1 MENNMEK
8 ETKKRTASAKK
19 TSDKVV
25 KKATKAVSKAKT
37 ASKKTAKKVKDD
49 LAKTKTVAKKEIAS
63 AKKTVNKEIKNVK
76 KAAATKEKQIKKD
89 LNNLEEEIATK
100 KAATLNSLNEV
111 KNNIEENITNKIEE
125 NLNVDQCKYCHKFFD
140 KGLTVCPH
148 CRKNQNIST
157 VSTVITILI
166 AIFAL
171 LLLFTYFFMDNQN
184 KNKLT
189 PEEYKSTCVLV
200 SYEDLVRSPKNT
212 MYKTVKLIGKVVS
225 VEGHDNG
232 ITGNSMII
240 KINVNLFS
248 NQAEQIVEIKFNDK
262 DYKQGFLTNDL
273 VEVYGKYTQINGN
286 VPTIEAEYI
295 DFSK

>member
-111 KNNIEENITNKIEE
+111 KSNIEENITNKIEE

-157 VSTVITILI
+157 VSTIITILI

-232 ITGNSMII
+232 ITGNSMTI
-240 KINVNLFS
+240 KININLFA
-248 NQAEQIVEIKFNDK
+248 NQAEQLVEIKFNDK
-262 DYKQGFLTNDL
+262 DYKQGFLTDDL
-273 VEVYGKYTQINGN
+273 IEVYGKYTQINGN
-286 VPTIEAEYI
+286 IPTIEAEYI

>member
-49 LAKTKTVAKKEIAS
+49 LAKTKTAAKKEIAS

-76 KAAATKEKQIKKD
+76 KTAATKEKQIKKD

-111 KNNIEENITNKIEE
+111 KDSIEEKITNKIEE

-157 VSTVITILI
+157 VSTIITILI

-232 ITGNSMII
+232 ITGNSMTI
-240 KINVNLFS
+240 KININLFA
-248 NQAEQIVEIKFNDK
+248 NQAEQLVEIKFNDK
-262 DYKQGFLTNDL
+262 DYKQGFLTDDL
-273 VEVYGKYTQINGN
+273 IEVYGKYTQINGN

>member
-25 KKATKAVSKAKT
+25 KKATKAVSKAKI

-157 VSTVITILI
+157 VSTIITILI

-232 ITGNSMII
+232 ITGNSMTI
-240 KINVNLFS
+240 KINVNLFA

-262 DYKQGFLTNDL
+262 DYKQGFLTDDL

>member
-157 VSTVITILI
+157 VSTIITILI

>member
-76 KAAATKEKQIKKD
+76 KTAATKEKQIKKD

>member
-76 KAAATKEKQIKKD
+76 KAAATKEKQINKD

-232 ITGNSMII
+232 ITGNSMTI
-240 KINVNLFS
+240 KINVNLFA

-262 DYKQGFLTNDL
+262 DYKQGFLTDDL

>member
-111 KNNIEENITNKIEE
+111 KNNIEENIINKIEE

>member
-232 ITGNSMII
+232 ITGNSMTI
-240 KINVNLFS
+240 KINVNLFA
-248 NQAEQIVEIKFNDK
+248 NQAEQIVEINFNDK
-262 DYKQGFLTNDL
+262 DYKQGFLTDDL
-273 VEVYGKYTQINGN
+273 IEVYGKYTQINGN
-286 VPTIEAEYI
+286 IPTIEAEYI

>member
-25 KKATKAVSKAKT
+25 KKATKAVSNAKT

-49 LAKTKTVAKKEIAS
+49 LAKTKTAAKKEIAS

-157 VSTVITILI
+157 VSTIITILI

-232 ITGNSMII
+232 ITGNSMTI
-240 KINVNLFS
+240 KININLFA
-248 NQAEQIVEIKFNDK
+248 NQAEQLVEIKFNDK
-262 DYKQGFLTNDL
+262 DYKQGFLTDDL
-273 VEVYGKYTQINGN
+273 IEVYGKYTQINGN
-286 VPTIEAEYI
+286 IPTIEAEYI

>member
-76 KAAATKEKQIKKD
+76 KAAATKEKQVKKD
-89 LNNLEEEIATK
+89 LNKLEEEIATK
-100 KAATLNSLNEV
+100 KATTLNSLNEV

-232 ITGNSMII
+232 ITGNSMTI
-240 KINVNLFS
+240 KINVNLFA
-248 NQAEQIVEIKFNDK
+248 NQAEQLVEIKFNDK
-262 DYKQGFLTNDL
+262 DYKQGFLTDDL
-273 VEVYGKYTQINGN
+273 IEVYGKYTQINGN
-286 VPTIEAEYI
+286 IPTIEAEYI

>member
-140 KGLTVCPH
+140 KGLNVCPH

-232 ITGNSMII
+232 ITGNSMTI
-240 KINVNLFS
+240 KINVNLFA

-262 DYKQGFLTNDL
+262 DYKQGFLTDDL

>member
-148 CRKNQNIST
+148 CRKNKNIST

-232 ITGNSMII
+232 ITGNSMTI
-240 KINVNLFS
+240 KININLFA

-262 DYKQGFLTNDL
+262 DYKQGFLTDDL

>member
-111 KNNIEENITNKIEE
+111 KNNIEENVTNKIEE

-157 VSTVITILI
+157 VSTIITILI

-232 ITGNSMII
+232 ITGNSMTI
-240 KINVNLFS
+240 KININLFA

-262 DYKQGFLTNDL
+262 DYKQGFLTDDL
-273 VEVYGKYTQINGN
+273 IEVYGKYTQINGN
-286 VPTIEAEYI
+286 IPTIEAEYI

>member
-76 KAAATKEKQIKKD
+76 KTAATKEKQIKKD

-148 CRKNQNIST
+148 CRKNQNISP

>member
-240 KINVNLFS
+240 KINVNLFA

-273 VEVYGKYTQINGN
+273 IEVYGKYTQINGN

>member
-157 VSTVITILI
+157 VSTIITILI

-189 PEEYKSTCVLV
+189 PEEYKSTCALV

-232 ITGNSMII
+232 ITGNSMTI
-240 KINVNLFS
+240 KINVNLFA

-262 DYKQGFLTNDL
+262 DYKQGFLTDDL

>member
-189 PEEYKSTCVLV
+189 PEEYKSTCALV

-232 ITGNSMII
+232 ITGNSMTI
-240 KINVNLFS
+240 KININLFA
-248 NQAEQIVEIKFNDK
+248 NQAEQLVEIKFNDK
-262 DYKQGFLTNDL
+262 DYKQGFLTDDL
-273 VEVYGKYTQINGN
+273 IEVYGKYTQINGN

>member
-76 KAAATKEKQIKKD
+76 KTAATKEKQIKKD

-157 VSTVITILI
+157 VSTIITILI

-232 ITGNSMII
+232 ITGNSMTI
-240 KINVNLFS
+240 KININLFA
-248 NQAEQIVEIKFNDK
+248 NQAEQLVEIKFNDK
-262 DYKQGFLTNDL
+262 DYKQGFLTDDL
-273 VEVYGKYTQINGN
+273 IEVYGKYTQINGN
-286 VPTIEAEYI
+286 IPTIEAEYI

>member
-76 KAAATKEKQIKKD
+76 NAAATKEKQIKKD

-232 ITGNSMII
+232 ITGNSMTI
-240 KINVNLFS
+240 KINVNLFA

-262 DYKQGFLTNDL
+262 DYKQGFLTDDL

>member
-232 ITGNSMII
+232 ITGNSMTI
-240 KINVNLFS
+240 KINVNLFA
-248 NQAEQIVEIKFNDK
+248 NQAEQLVEIKFNDK
-262 DYKQGFLTNDL
+262 DYKQGFLTDDL

>member
-49 LAKTKTVAKKEIAS
+49 LGKTKTVAKKEIAS

-100 KAATLNSLNEV
+100 KAATLNSLNED

-157 VSTVITILI
+157 VSTIITILI

-262 DYKQGFLTNDL
+262 DYKQGFLTDDL

>member
-89 LNNLEEEIATK
+89 LNNLEEEIASK
-100 KAATLNSLNEV
+100 KVATLNSLNEV

-232 ITGNSMII
+232 ITGNSMTI
-240 KINVNLFS
+240 KINVNLFA

-262 DYKQGFLTNDL
+262 DYKQGFLTDDL

>member
-157 VSTVITILI
+157 VSTIITILI

-232 ITGNSMII
+232 ITGNSMTI

>member
-157 VSTVITILI
+157 VSTIITILI

-232 ITGNSMII
+232 ITGNSMTI
-240 KINVNLFS
+240 KINVNLFA
-248 NQAEQIVEIKFNDK
+248 NQAEQIVEINFNDK
-262 DYKQGFLTNDL
+262 DYKQGFLTDDL
-273 VEVYGKYTQINGN
+273 IEVYGKYTQINGN
-286 VPTIEAEYI
+286 IPTIEAEYI